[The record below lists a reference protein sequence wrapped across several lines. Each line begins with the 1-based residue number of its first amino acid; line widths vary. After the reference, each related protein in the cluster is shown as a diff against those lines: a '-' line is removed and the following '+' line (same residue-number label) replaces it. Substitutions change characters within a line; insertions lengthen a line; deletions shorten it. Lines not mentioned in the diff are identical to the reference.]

1 VFLRTLGRVLARTF
15 VKFFGDNGPFL
26 ASGLAFTL
34 LLFCIPFSLLI
45 VMVLEFALGDP
56 LRALDALQ
64 AILNEFL
71 PLTREAFTKNLE
83 MAVENRGLLGVLGF
97 SMFFLMS
104 SLIFG
109 TTRSVLNIVFQVP
122 VPSSFL
128 KTAASD
134 VLVMLL
140 ASGLLLLMVALTS
153 LFTLAKGAVE
163 RGPHLEALIAPG
175 WVFASDVL
183 GFLFA
188 FALLYLVYR
197 FCPSQCLQR
206 PALLVAAFAGAALF
220 ELSKWVYA
228 WYVELSQKNIL
239 VYGAVGELF
248 FFFVWIYYACAV
260 VILGAEAGW
269 VVQQTLQASGEDR
282 TE

>member
-1 VFLRTLGRVLARTF
+1 MFLQTCGRVLARPF
-15 VKFFGDNGPFL
+15 VKFSEDNGPLL

-45 VMVLEFALGDP
+45 VMALEIALGDSH
-56 LRALDALQ
+56 RALDALQ
-64 AILNEFL
+64 ALLNEFL
-71 PLTREAFTKNLE
+71 PLARKAFTENLE
-83 MAVENRGLLGVLGF
+83 MVIENRGLLGILGF

-109 TTRSVLNIVFQVP
+109 ATRMVLNVVFQVP
-122 VPSSFL
+122 KPSSFL

-163 RGPHLEALIAPG
+163 RAPNLEALIGPG
-175 WVFASDVL
+175 WVFASDLL
-183 GFLFA
+183 GFLFT

-206 PALLVAAFAGAALF
+206 PALFVAAFAGAALF
-220 ELSKWVYA
+220 ELSKWAYA
-228 WYVELSQKNIL
+228 WYVDLSQKNIL
-239 VYGAVGELF
+239 VYGAVGDLF

-260 VILGAEAGW
+260 VILGAEIGW
-269 VVQQTLQASGEDR
+269 VVQQTLQASGEDF
-282 TE
+282 